1 LSISGRP
8 TTPRPF
14 EAELLSCGCAE
25 NFRDGRRCHGNP
37 VGGAL
42 SFQSFLGSLLDQNID
57 QRQSLCLVVGF
68 RQQLLIA
75 IEIKFRVLPTHLTPP
90 RTRSSSKSVP

>member
-1 LSISGRP
+1 
-8 TTPRPF
+8 
-14 EAELLSCGCAE
+14 
-25 NFRDGRRCHGNP
+25 
-37 VGGAL
+37 L

-90 RTRSSSKSVP
+90 RTLIGLEPAASAARERKRPLVVYPAASRAQNYLE